1 MSEHR
6 LNEIVIERPRR
17 GMRISSKKVGGYK
30 KALQKL
36 TEEAIVDGLL
46 SPYLIKPRHTT
57 KHFSDHLGPLYRW
70 LRSKVGQRWDD
81 AYSELCRSL
90 DSSTITGRHVLSHVW
105 HFVELNV
112 VLIDGVPYRKD
123 RQEYPLDRFCWTW
136 KNQLYVNPETGILSI
151 AEKAPKE
158 LPKKR
163 EDLVVIDKYHH
174 YRKVDDVLFRIVLQ
188 DLPPMSKAT
197 DIVLKATIN
206 ASIAWQEYGSEVYAV
221 SKQQCSKKEI
231 KFIMKQLA
239 KN

>member
-17 GMRISSKKVGGYK
+17 GMRISSKKVAGYK
-30 KALQKL
+30 KALQKF

-46 SPYLIKPRHTT
+46 SPYLIKTRRRT
-57 KHFSDHLGPLYRW
+57 KYFSDHIAPLYRW

-81 AYSELCRSL
+81 AYSELCLSL
-90 DSSTITGRHVLSHVW
+90 DSSTVTGRHVLSHVW
-105 HFVELNV
+105 DFVELNV

-123 RQEYPLDRFCWTW
+123 KQEHPLGRFCWTW

-151 AEKAPKE
+151 AEKTPKE

-174 YRKVDDVLFRIVLQ
+174 YRKLDDVWFLIVLK
-188 DLPPMSKAT
+188 DLPPMSKVT

-231 KFIMKQLA
+231 KLILKQLA

>member
-6 LNEIVIERPRR
+6 LNEIVIERPRG
-17 GMRISSKKVGGYK
+17 GMRISLKKVTSYK
-30 KALQKL
+30 KNLQKI

-46 SPYLIKPRHTT
+46 SPYLIKTRHST
-57 KHFSDHLGPLYRW
+57 KYFSDHISPLYRW

-105 HFVELNV
+105 DFVEVNV

-123 RQEYPLDRFCWTW
+123 RQEYPLGRFYWRW
-136 KNQLYVNPETGILSI
+136 REQLYVNPETGILSI

-163 EDLVVIDKYHH
+163 EYLVVIDKYHH
-174 YRKVDDVLFRIVLQ
+174 YRKVDDVWYLIFLQ
-188 DLPPMSKAT
+188 DLPPMSKVT
-197 DIVLKATIN
+197 DVVLKATIN